1 MKKLM
6 AIGLAAVMAFGL
18 AGCGG
23 SQSAATN
30 AESGSVE
37 STSESQEEA
46 STDATK
52 EKHSTEMEGTIDFE
66 IAQGLNEYGNKS
78 VTLTYTNNTNHTIID
93 LEFDADLKKD
103 LTSEEE
109 NLLKT
114 LQQETEVEDDD
125 LSWAYFRSY
134 NQCYTEPG
142 DTSKPSSFTFNLNY
156 ISDPNYYTLCDE
168 GTLGIIY
175 QDGDKLYTTVY
186 NIDSKMFVSSSP
198 LGNAYEW
205 FTSEASRGI
214 PKFEEHPT
222 IVAVDEDGYGTATI
236 YNVSLDDYEAYVDEC
251 KSAGFTNEIYDL
263 GSGACFSNEDGV
275 QLTYYY
281 DSSSNVAGVS
291 FNK

>member
-1 MKKLM
+1 MKKLI
-6 AIGLAAVMAFGL
+6 AIELAAAMAFGL
-18 AGCGG
+18 VGCGG
-23 SQSAATN
+23 SQSTAA
-30 AESGSVE
+30 SVE
-37 STSESQEEA
+37 NGSAEAASDSQEETSA
-46 STDATK
+46 DDTNET
-52 EKHSTEMEGTIDFE
+52 HSTEMKGTIDFE

-114 LQQETEVEDDD
+114 LQQETEVEDND

-134 NQCYTEPG
+134 NECYTEPG
-142 DTSKPSSFTFNLNY
+142 NTSKPSDFTFNLNY

-198 LGNAYEW
+198 RGNAYEW
-205 FTSEASRGI
+205 FTSEASSGI

-236 YNVSLDDYEAYVDEC
+236 YNVSLDDYEAYIDEC
-251 KSAGFTNEIYDL
+251 KSAGFTNEIYDV

>member
-6 AIGLAAVMAFGL
+6 AIGLTTIMAFGL
-18 AGCGG
+18 VGCGG
-23 SQSAATN
+23 SQSADTS
-30 AESGSVE
+30 AESSSVK
-37 STSESQEEA
+37 STSESQEET

-66 IAQGLNEYGNKS
+66 ITQGLNEYGNKS

-142 DTSKPSSFTFNLNY
+142 DTSKPSSFTFDLNY
-156 ISDPNYYTLCDE
+156 ISDPNYCTLCDE

-175 QDGDKLYTTVY
+175 QDRDKLYTTVY

-205 FTSEASRGI
+205 FTSEASSGI

-263 GSGACFSNEDGV
+263 GSGACFSNDDGV

>member
-6 AIGLAAVMAFGL
+6 AIGLTAVMALGL

-23 SQSAATN
+23 SQSTAVSV
-30 AESGSVE
+30 ESGSAE
-37 STSESQEEA
+37 AASESQEES
-46 STDATK
+46 STDDTK

-78 VTLTYTNNTNHTIID
+78 VTLTYTNNTNYTILD

-134 NQCYTEPG
+134 NECYTEPG
-142 DTSKPSSFTFNLNY
+142 GTSKPSSFTFNLNY

-205 FTSEASRGI
+205 FTSEASSGI